1 MRDIESCTSSISSE
15 LCSVE
20 KERDRMLHE
29 LAGLDEQSKKLLEEQ
44 TLLENEVSVLELQLN
59 SVNVIKEVNQLM
71 NRKDVLITDFAKF
84 STVVKS
90 LALVEGDPRQ
100 YEHLKS
106 RVCSIALSVG
116 TAAVDAYSKR
126 MLDFIDSL
134 EGSSVS
140 SVSLF
145 GKFTETLLVVS
156 KISAL
161 FRSKGREFFQAVIE
175 LEKLLCDARERISIP
190 VIGAY
195 ISSIT
200 VASSLSI
207 SMRKTIYFAN
217 SIGKQELNFFES
229 IFSSSQPSDSVQ
241 ALLRSIGLALY
252 QPLRTAVI
260 ACEDLSELRESAE
273 IIRLEILSSENS
285 EFLPFVQSVAFKL
298 HRDVQERLIY
308 KTEAFIRDSIRG
320 AVVAD
325 CSNDPEPVVKT
336 FECLALITGVVDS
349 QTLHDMA
356 NQAVNACVDSLM
368 SVRASSVTDNAL
380 FLIHQLLSLRERIA
394 LIDCDF
400 GGQESVGITDTLRRL
415 VRVDAKRAPEVAVRQ
430 RIELELKSLCDAL
443 TASVVASV
451 LTASSPE
458 EKSAVL
464 SSVTEKIKLALKNE
478 GLENILLR
486 PILAELERPPL
497 P

>member
-1 MRDIESCTSSISSE
+1 
-15 LCSVE
+15 
-20 KERDRMLHE
+20 
-29 LAGLDEQSKKLLEEQ
+29 
-44 TLLENEVSVLELQLN
+44 
-59 SVNVIKEVNQLM
+59 
-71 NRKDVLITDFAKF
+71 
-84 STVVKS
+84 
-90 LALVEGDPRQ
+90 
-100 YEHLKS
+100 
-106 RVCSIALSVG
+106 VG

-134 EGSSVS
+134 EGSTVS

-241 ALLRSIGLALY
+241 ALLRSVGLALY

-368 SVRASSVTDNAL
+368 SVRASSGTDNTL

-430 RIELELKSLCDAL
+430 RIELELKSLCDAF

-464 SSVTEKIKLALKNE
+464 SSVTEKMKLALKNE